1 MDPFASALD
10 ALFTGP
16 GSEAADYV
24 SESGVQEG
32 VRIIRSRPTAD
43 APFGDSRIRQDTCEI
58 DVRRSEVPEPTIGG
72 RFLIREIDP
81 ATQAEVLTVC
91 IITGDPALDVEGMTW
106 TCEAPEA

>member
-10 ALFTGP
+10 ALFHGP

-43 APFGDSRIRQDTCEI
+43 ANYGGSRIRQDTCTI
-58 DVRRSEVPEPTIGG
+58 DVRRSEVPTPAAGD

-81 ATQAEVLTVC
+81 ASRAEVETVC

-106 TCEAPEA
+106 ACEAPEA

>member
-43 APFGDSRIRQDTCEI
+43 ATFGDSRIRQDTCEI
-58 DVRRSEVPEPTIGG
+58 DVRRSEVPKPAPGD

-81 ATQAEVLTVC
+81 VTQAEVLTVC
-91 IITGDPALDVEGMTW
+91 IITADPALDVEGMTW

>member
-43 APFGDSRIRQDTCEI
+43 AAFGDSRIRQDTCTI
-58 DVRRSEVPEPTIGG
+58 DVRRFEVPTPVAGD

-81 ATQAEVLTVC
+81 VTKAEVRTAC
-91 IITGDPALDVEGMTW
+91 IITGDPALDVEGITW
-106 TCEAPEA
+106 TCSAPKA

>member
-43 APFGDSRIRQDTCEI
+43 ATFGDSRIRQDTCEI
-58 DVRRSEVPEPTIGG
+58 DVRRSEVPEPSTGG

-91 IITGDPALDVEGMTW
+91 IIIGDPALDVEGMTW

>member
-43 APFGDSRIRQDTCEI
+43 ATFGDSRIRQDTCTI
-58 DVRRSEVPEPTIGG
+58 DVRRFEVPTPVAGD
-72 RFLIREIDP
+72 RFLIREVDP
-81 ATQAEVLTVC
+81 VTKAEVRTVC
-91 IITGDPALDVEGMTW
+91 IITGYPALDVEGMTW
-106 TCEAPEA
+106 TCEAPKA